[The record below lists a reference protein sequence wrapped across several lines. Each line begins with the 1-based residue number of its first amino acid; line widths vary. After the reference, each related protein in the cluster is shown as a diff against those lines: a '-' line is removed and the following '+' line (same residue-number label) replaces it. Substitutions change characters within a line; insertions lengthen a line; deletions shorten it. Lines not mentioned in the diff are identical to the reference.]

1 MMICQIIKCIGNMSN
16 LSWAFGLL
24 TSDGPGPVW
33 PMCSGS
39 LLSHEMERRNQTKVH
54 ALFSSQIPNSSIA
67 QAAAAAAAN
76 PSLATAAN
84 PSVALP
90 RRRCEPSSPK
100 PRLRVHPPAS
110 TPPRRCRARGVVRSP
125 RSGGGRLC
133 RGGGKHLCLD
143 RRQILSCS
151 R

>member
-1 MMICQIIKCIGNMSN
+1 MSN

-67 QAAAAAAAN
+67 QAAAAAN

-100 PRLRVHPPAS
+100 PRLCPPAGLDATKKVPS
-110 TPPRRCRARGVVRSP
+110 
-125 RSGGGRLC
+125 SGGCTFAALRRRPSASWGR
-133 RGGGKHLCLD
+133 
-143 RRQILSCS
+143 
-151 R
+151 

>member
-1 MMICQIIKCIGNMSN
+1 MMICQIIKCIGNISN

-39 LLSHEMERRNQTKVH
+39 RLSHEMERRNQTKVH

-67 QAAAAAAAN
+67 QAAAAAA
-76 PSLATAAN
+76 SAN
-84 PSVALP
+84 PSVASRRLRD

-100 PRLRVHPPAS
+100 PCLRVHPPAS
-110 TPPRRCRARGVVRSP
+110 TPPRRCGLLARPELGGAVRRAPAEAVCVV
-125 RSGGGRLC
+125 GEG
-133 RGGGKHLCLD
+133 
-143 RRQILSCS
+143 
-151 R
+151 